1 MKNTDFLDYLKEYHA
16 DNEADGVMD
25 DDLSDH
31 FENWLVNLENQ
42 DLLTLADK
50 AIVYYREQLLNELRT
65 N

>member
-1 MKNTDFLDYLKEYHA
+1 MKNTDFLDFLSTYHA
-16 DNEADGVMD
+16 ENEADGVLD
-25 DDLSDH
+25 DELYDH
-31 FENWLVNLENQ
+31 FENWVVNLETQ